1 MRLHQYVIKL
11 GDMMVRIKK
20 LRESLVYKI
29 TASLTIII
37 AILVIVLILS
47 NIYSLKVVKSNTI
60 NACQN
65 QLSIYMSSIKS
76 NFTEVS
82 RDINEISVRFIE
94 NVVNYGNENEL
105 NQYLL
110 ATELRDVLTTK
121 IITSNSKDGLFVLK
135 PEDGLSL
142 VQFSNRIL
150 AGERAHLTDLF
161 NSKSV
166 FDDINTN
173 GRWSIIKIH
182 EHNYIVKSFM
192 VYDFLIGAI
201 IKADSLLL
209 HIEMDPYYE
218 TMYVVTDN
226 SGEIISKTFSSSI
239 LPEQR
244 LILNEKTREE
254 EFQDKYIIIS
264 TDIPEI
270 DGKLSCI
277 IESKNVFLGLNL
289 VQWVIIFLG
298 VISLF
303 AIPLVVYYL
312 FENIVKPVQ
321 QLIVATR
328 EVEKGNWDY
337 SITAK
342 KVPIELAQLNDSF
355 FSMVKEIK
363 TLKIDSYE
371 EKIER
376 QKAELKYLQMQIKP
390 HFFLNVLTTISS
402 LTYQGKSEEIRKLIH
417 YLSRYLR
424 YMFRG
429 GLVLVTLS
437 EEIDFVKNYIHL
449 QEIKFPNNIFYMIEI
464 DPGTEQ
470 CQLPQF
476 LVQTFVE
483 NCFKHALSVGTMLSV
498 LIKTEVINESNEKY
512 VRIIIEDNGDG
523 FPKEVIENIN
533 SSQEI
538 EINDGERVGIANIK
552 KTLFLLYKENNLLKI
567 SNCEPF
573 GARVEILI
581 PQKKEVSNALSS
593 G

>member
-1 MRLHQYVIKL
+1 M
-11 GDMMVRIKK
+11 RIKK

-37 AILVIVLILS
+37 AILLIVLILS

-60 NACQN
+60 NACKN
-65 QLSIYMSSIKS
+65 QLSIYMNSINS

-150 AGERAHLTDLF
+150 ADERAHLTDLF

-182 EHNYIVKSFM
+182 EHNYVVKSFM

-239 LPEQR
+239 PPEER

-342 KVPIELAQLNDSF
+342 KVPIEFAQLNDSF

-417 YLSRYLR
+417 YLSRHLR

-429 GLVLVTLS
+429 GLVLVPLS
-437 EEIDFVKNYIHL
+437 EEIDFVNNYINL

-464 DPGTEQ
+464 GPGTEE
-470 CQLPQF
+470 CRLPQF
-476 LVQTFVE
+476 IIQTFVE

-498 LIKTEVINESNEKY
+498 LIKTEVINDGDETY

-523 FPKEVIENIN
+523 FPKEIIEAIN
-533 SSQEI
+533 NSQDVA
-538 EINDGERVGIANIK
+538 INDGEKVGITNIK
-552 KTLFLLYKENNLLKI
+552 KTLFLLYKKNNLLNI
-567 SNCEPF
+567 SNCEPS

-581 PQKKEVSNALSS
+581 PQRKEKDNALPS
-593 G
+593 GR